1 MLTKIEALNMVDIQR
16 DLWNKF
22 LLNNPNQASVFHTQE
37 WMQTLQ
43 EAHGYEPK
51 YLTMM
56 TEDHSFIAAIPFM
69 IDIRFG
75 IKNYLSMPY
84 DTYGGVIGDIE
95 IASHLINKFL
105 RLPGIGVRYYVD
117 YTNKSIV
124 CKDYVSLKQSTEL
137 MDISEDVDVIWK
149 KLHKD
154 NRTAIRFANNY
165 NVTTRI
171 TSEYLNIFDKIPQ
184 NLVKSILNNMCPEYC
199 VQYIADIDNVCVAAS
214 LFFIYGDMAM
224 YWANTTTELGR
235 KTNSNYLLLWS
246 AIQYAKLK
254 GCTTFNFGSSPSGA
268 NNLIKFK
275 KSWGTNTY
283 TYTKYQKTP
292 FLIKPLLVIK
302 EVIHG

>member
-1 MLTKIEALNMVDIQR
+1 MYSYKILKLSDIHKNI
-16 DLWNKF
+16 WNNF
-22 LLNNPNQASVFHTQE
+22 LLNYKNQVTVFHTQE
-37 WMQTLQ
+37 WMETLH
-43 EAHGYEPK
+43 EAFGYEPT
-51 YLTMM
+51 YLVYQS
-56 TEDHSFIAAIPFM
+56 EDGSLISAMPYM

-75 IKNYLSMPY
+75 IKNYFSMPY
-84 DTYGGVIGDIE
+84 DTYGGVIGDLE
-95 IASHLINKFL
+95 ITSHLINKFL
-105 RLPGIGVRYYVD
+105 QLPGIGVRYYVD
-117 YTNKSIV
+117 YINKPII
-124 CKDYVSLKQSTEL
+124 CKDCVSLKQSTEL

-154 NRTAIRFANNY
+154 NRTAIRSASNY

-171 TSEYLNIFDKIPQ
+171 TSEYLNIFDKVPQ
-184 NLVKSILNNMCPEYC
+184 NLVKSILNNMCPDYC
-199 VQYIADIDNVCVAAS
+199 IQYIAEINNVCVAAS

-224 YWANTTTELGR
+224 YWANTTTEFGR

-254 GCTTFNFGSSPSGA
+254 GCTIFNFGDSPIGA

-283 TYTKYQKTP
+283 TYMKYQKTP
-292 FLIKPLLVIK
+292 FLIKPLLLIK